1 MTSAR
6 QFSASLHGSLMK
18 LHHATGREN
27 MPPSGQLILIVGTHL
42 ISLAFNEHP
51 EIREILTSEHLL
63 RPTAPIAALLLR
75 LDDLFVTQLQRKFVT

>member
-27 MPPSGQLILIVGTHL
+27 MSPSGQLI
-42 ISLAFNEHP
+42 
-51 EIREILTSEHLL
+51 
-63 RPTAPIAALLLR
+63 
-75 LDDLFVTQLQRKFVT
+75 